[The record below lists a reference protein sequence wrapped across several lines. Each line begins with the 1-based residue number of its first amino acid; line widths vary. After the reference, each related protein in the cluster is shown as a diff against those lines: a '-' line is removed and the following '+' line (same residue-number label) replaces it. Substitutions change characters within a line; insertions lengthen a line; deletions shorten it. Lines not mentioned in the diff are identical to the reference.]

1 MRISEDFPAKTAS
14 FAIGILSLGT
24 ETLWVRTFSFL
35 EQSTPQAVSII
46 LGTYLFGIAFGAV
59 LGARLCRT
67 QDKEKLIESLR
78 MSLLAGSAVIL
89 VSPLILVAVKTG
101 TAGHGFD
108 SIPWQAITAVCL
120 AYLPA
125 RMFSICFPIC
135 HHLGAKVVP
144 GKTGKG
150 MSRVY
155 AANISGSVVG
165 PLLVNFVILQF
176 ATTELAFAILGIL
189 GVGATTLLPSYG
201 EPRRGLKI
209 ASAAWFVFGVANLIA
224 LVRSDN
230 WLIRSLAN
238 TAPNLASTPPNK
250 LDILRVVETRQGI
263 VVSYKD
269 ATLGDVIFGGNV
281 YDGRT
286 NLDPRLNSN
295 GINRTLVT
303 AALRPNPK
311 NVLEIG
317 LSIGSWNYLISGFP
331 GVEQIDIVEI
341 NPGYLQLMDDYPKQK
356 GVMNDPRIT
365 LHIGDG
371 RKFLRNIPEGTYDL
385 VVMNTSYHW
394 RAYTALLLSKEFL
407 TLVRSRM
414 APGGLLTFNTTWSS
428 DALYTAASVF
438 PHAYLYD
445 SFAVCADFDWRV
457 ALEKPESVR
466 ELLKVSP
473 EKTPLFTNDN
483 SAIAEAFLSRV
494 HTATVAELAAKSGRP
509 LEIITDRNLLT
520 EYKYGRSIKASE
532 DE

>member
-35 EQSTPQAVSII
+35 GQSTPKAFSTI
-46 LGTYLFGIAFGAV
+46 LGIYLLGIAFGAE

-67 QDKEKLIESLR
+67 QDKEKLIESLT
-78 MSLLAGSAVIL
+78 MSLLAGPAVIL
-89 VSPLILVAVKTG
+89 VSPLILVAVEKG
-101 TAGHGFD
+101 TAGHVLHFH
-108 SIPWQAITAVCL
+108 IWQAITALCL
-120 AYLPA
+120 AFLPA
-125 RMFSICFPIC
+125 FIFSICFPIC
-135 HHLGAKVVP
+135 HHLGTKVES
-144 GKTGKG
+144 GKIGKG

-155 AANISGSVVG
+155 AANIAGSVVG

-176 ATTELAFAILGIL
+176 ATTELAFVILGIL
-189 GVGATTLLPSYG
+189 GVGVAAVLLSYA
-201 EPRRGLKI
+201 EPRIGLKM
-209 ASAAWFVFGVANLIA
+209 ASAACFVFGVVNLIA
-224 LVRSDN
+224 LARSDN
-230 WLIRSLAN
+230 WLIRSLA
-238 TAPNLASTPPNK
+238 STGPK

-269 ATLGDVIFGGNV
+269 ETRGDEIWGGNV

-295 GINRTLVT
+295 GINRALVT

-311 NVLEIG
+311 RVLEIG
-317 LSIGSWNYLISGFP
+317 LSIGSWNYLITGFP
-331 GVEQIDIVEI
+331 AVGQIDIVEI
-341 NPGYLQLMDDYPKQK
+341 NPGYLQLMDDYPRQK
-356 GVMNDPRIT
+356 GVMNDPRIR

-371 RKFLRNIPEGTYDL
+371 RKFLRNIPPGTYDL
-385 VVMNTSYHW
+385 VVINTTWHW
-394 RAYTALLLSKEFL
+394 RAYTSLLLSKEFL

-414 APGGLLTFNTTWSS
+414 APGGLLAYNTTWSS

-445 SFAVCADFDWRV
+445 SFAICADFDWRV

-466 ELLKVSP
+466 ELMKVSP
-473 EKTPLFTNDN
+473 EKTPLFTNDD
-483 SAIAEAFLSRV
+483 SAIAKAFLSPA
-494 HTATVAELAAKSGRP
+494 HTATVDELAARIGRP

-520 EYKYGRSIKASE
+520 EYKHGPR
-532 DE
+532 

>member
-1 MRISEDFPAKTAS
+1 MRISEDFPAKTTS
-14 FAIGILSLGT
+14 FAIGLLSLGT

-35 EQSTPQAVSII
+35 GRSTPLAVSTI
-46 LGTYLFGIAFGAV
+46 LGTYLLGIAFGAV

-67 QDKEKLIESLR
+67 QDKEKLIESLT

-89 VSPLILVAVKTG
+89 VSPLILVAVGKG
-101 TAGHGFD
+101 PADHGFY
-108 SIPWQAITAVCL
+108 STLWQAITALCL
-120 AYLPA
+120 AFLPA
-125 RMFSICFPIC
+125 FIFSICFPIC
-135 HHLGAKVVP
+135 HHLGTKVES
-144 GKTGKG
+144 GKIGKG

-189 GVGATTLLPSYG
+189 GVGVAILLLSYA
-201 EPRRGLKI
+201 EPRRGLKM
-209 ASAAWFVFGVANLIA
+209 ASAACFVFGVANLIA

-230 WLIRSLAN
+230 WLIRSLAD
-238 TAPNLASTPPNK
+238 TSDK
-250 LDILRVVETRQGI
+250 LDFLRVVETRQGI
-263 VVSYKD
+263 IVSYKD
-269 ATLGDVIFGGNV
+269 ETLGDEIYGGNV

-286 NLDPRLNSN
+286 NLNPRLNSN

-311 NVLEIG
+311 KVLEIG
-317 LSIGSWNYLISGFP
+317 LSVGSWNYLISGFP

-356 GVMNDPRIT
+356 GVMNDPRIR

-371 RKFLRNIPEGTYDL
+371 RKFLRTIPEGTYDL
-385 VVMNTSYHW
+385 AVMNTTMSW
-394 RAYTALLLSKEFL
+394 RAYASLLLSKEFL

-414 APGGLLTFNTTWSS
+414 APGGLLAFNTTASS

-445 SFAVCADFDWRV
+445 TFAICADFDWRV

-473 EKTPLFTNDN
+473 EKTPLFTNDDN
-483 SAIAEAFLSRV
+483 AIAEAFLSRV
-494 HTATVAELAAKSGRP
+494 HTATVGELAARTGRP

-520 EYKYGRSIKASE
+520 EYKYGHPIRAPH
-532 DE
+532 